1 MSVKD
6 LLSNQFRYPLP
17 SPPPFFTHVHDTNS
31 MVLQVASQYVS
42 VTGMVDPSTLGIT
55 NPLVQVTIVST
66 GVQNTDIQL
75 AGYSNYDPVAGTLEI
90 IVNNVT
96 DATTRFL
103 IFVSQATEV

>member
-1 MSVKD
+1 MSIKD

-17 SPPPFFTHVHDTNS
+17 TPPPYFTHVHDTNS
-31 MVLQVASQYVS
+31 MVIQIESQYVN

-66 GVQNTDIQL
+66 GFQNTDIQL
-75 AGYSNYDPVAGTLEI
+75 AGYSNYDPSAGTLEI
-90 IVNNVT
+90 IVNNCQ

-103 IFVSQATEV
+103 IFVSQATDV